1 MHIKLKNRFL
11 YENNFFGF
19 YDGQIHYIFML
30 NDHFFYKLF
39 IEFHVGFIILYLL
52 KKQFKGKD
60 DKRKEIM
67 ELI

>member
-1 MHIKLKNRFL
+1 
-11 YENNFFGF
+11 
-19 YDGQIHYIFML
+19 ML